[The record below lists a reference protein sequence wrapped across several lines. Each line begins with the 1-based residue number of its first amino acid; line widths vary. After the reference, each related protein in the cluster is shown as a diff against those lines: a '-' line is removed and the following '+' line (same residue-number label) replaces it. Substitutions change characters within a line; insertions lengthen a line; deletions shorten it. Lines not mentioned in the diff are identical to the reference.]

1 MKKNKGALTIEAS
14 VVLTLFTFFVL
25 FFLGFGRVYRAQSTV
40 SHATL
45 QAADAIST
53 ESFLRENLS
62 ADDAAKAL
70 FVAQH
75 MQGGATVN
83 ENLFKSLREI
93 SIPNLAKEKF
103 TAAVADSSASANDVL
118 TGLGVKDGL
127 DGVDFSLS
135 RINSA
140 TDEVILKATYTVK
153 LQFPFFGINEF
164 EMSKSAKVKNLGKLM
179 YTVTATSA
187 DEKMGT
193 ASGKVKVKQNGS
205 TVISAYP
212 EYGFKFTSWNDGN
225 TQNPRKIENVS
236 SNLSFIASFQRS
248 SFGVKANITP
258 SGSGTVSGTG
268 SYQLNQVATLR
279 AAPKTGYMFVG
290 WDNDNDGT
298 VDLTGNTQQILV
310 KRDVTVTAKFK
321 LLPRFKI
328 QINYGSQNYYAQGSS
343 YGRYNLNGSPI
354 KEGDKVYRPFNYISE
369 MQLTVD
375 TNIPN
380 ANIKWSS
387 SNPSVVSVNS
397 GGYISVNGSAGSLDT
412 AVITATTEFE
422 GATYTS
428 KVNVTVDVLWKLHAY
443 KHSSGTRCFYKE
455 FTDNPRGK
463 GYTNYGIWS
472 HYLLQSA
479 NCQDAVCEV
488 PRGTIITNKNKSQY
502 NLHPGSDGIY
512 QTGKNCENFS
522 GYTMWE
528 GTNGA
533 GRHQYGFIYFR
544 DRPVIYIVEIL

>member
-225 TQNPRKIENVS
+225 TQNPRKIENVN

-298 VDLTGNTQQILV
+298 VDLTDNTQQILV

-328 QINYGSQNYYAQGSS
+328 QIPYGSPNYVADGSS
-343 YGRYNLNGSPI
+343 YGQYNLKRNSVGNVP
-354 KEGDKVYRPFNYISE
+354 YNYVSE
-369 MQLTVD
+369 MQLTID

-397 GGYISVNGSAGSLDT
+397 GGYISVNGSAGSLST

-428 KVNVTVDVLWKLHAY
+428 KVKVTADILY
-443 KHSSGTRCFYKE
+443 KQYTYRDNTPPDRNKRKRRFYKD
-455 FTDNPRGK
+455 FIDDTSQKDVG
-463 GYTNYGIWS
+463 YGIWS
-472 HYLLQSA
+472 HFLLLSFNNWPMHRIESGETAKPAQLRPHNGGTQWGI
-479 NCQDAVCEV
+479 NCGGEPA
-488 PRGTIITNKNKSQY
+488 
-502 NLHPGSDGIY
+502 
-512 QTGKNCENFS
+512 
-522 GYTMWE
+522 YTMWNNNE
-528 GTNGA
+528 TS
-533 GRHQYGFIYFR
+533 YGEVYFR

>member
-83 ENLFKSLREI
+83 ANLFKSLREI

-225 TQNPRKIENVS
+225 TDNPRKIENVN

-258 SGSGTVSGTG
+258 SSSGTVSGTG

-328 QINYGSQNYYAQGSS
+328 QIPYGSPNYVADGSS
-343 YGRYNLNGSPI
+343 YGQYNLKRNSVGNVP
-354 KEGDKVYRPFNYISE
+354 YNYVSE
-369 MQLTVD
+369 MQLTID

-387 SNPSVVSVNS
+387 SNPGVVSVNS

-428 KVNVTVDVLWKLHAY
+428 RVKVTADILY
-443 KHSSGTRCFYKE
+443 KQYTYRDNTPPDRNKRKRRFYKD
-455 FTDNPRGK
+455 FIDDTSQKDVG
-463 GYTNYGIWS
+463 YGIWS
-472 HYLLQSA
+472 HFLLLSFNNWPMHRIESGETAKPAQLRPHNGGTQWGI
-479 NCQDAVCEV
+479 NCGGEPA
-488 PRGTIITNKNKSQY
+488 
-502 NLHPGSDGIY
+502 
-512 QTGKNCENFS
+512 
-522 GYTMWE
+522 YTMWNNNE
-528 GTNGA
+528 TS
-533 GRHQYGFIYFR
+533 YGEVYFR

>member
-70 FVAQH
+70 FVAQY

-83 ENLFKSLREI
+83 ANLFKSLREI

-118 TGLGVKDGL
+118 TGLGVKDGI

-179 YTVTATSA
+179 YTVTAISA

-225 TQNPRKIENVS
+225 TQNPRKIENVN

-258 SGSGTVSGTG
+258 NGSGTVSGTG

-298 VDLTGNTQQILV
+298 VDLTDNTQQILV

-328 QINYGSQNYYAQGSS
+328 QIPYGSPNYVADGSS
-343 YGRYNLNGSPI
+343 YGQYNLKRNSVGNVP
-354 KEGDKVYRPFNYISE
+354 YNYVSE
-369 MQLTVD
+369 MQLTID

-380 ANIKWSS
+380 ATIKWSS

-397 GGYISVNGSAGSLDT
+397 GGYISVNGSAGSLST

-428 KVNVTVDVLWKLHAY
+428 KVKVTADILY
-443 KHSSGTRCFYKE
+443 KQYTYRDNTPPDRNKRKRRFYKD
-455 FTDNPRGK
+455 FIDDTSQKDVG
-463 GYTNYGIWS
+463 YGIWS
-472 HYLLQSA
+472 HFLLLSFNNWPMHRIESGETAKPAQLRPHNGGTQWGI
-479 NCQDAVCEV
+479 NCGGEPA
-488 PRGTIITNKNKSQY
+488 
-502 NLHPGSDGIY
+502 
-512 QTGKNCENFS
+512 
-522 GYTMWE
+522 YTMWNNNE
-528 GTNGA
+528 TS
-533 GRHQYGFIYFR
+533 YGEVYFR